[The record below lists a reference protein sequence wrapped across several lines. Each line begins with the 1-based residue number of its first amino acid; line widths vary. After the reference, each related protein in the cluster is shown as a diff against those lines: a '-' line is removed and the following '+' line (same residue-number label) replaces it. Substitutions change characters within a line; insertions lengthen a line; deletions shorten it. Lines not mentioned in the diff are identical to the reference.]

1 MNFKKAIKT
10 TLIGLALGFAVGNVQ
25 AIEVTEEDI
34 RVYANEL
41 SPLYL
46 DDDVQCT
53 IFSKMSAQGVLN
65 SKDFKRNSDLERL
78 HSRGTLQFMHYW
90 EELEVEIREGN
101 YNDYSARMDELRD
114 IYIGAYMQ
122 AVMNNLDNKS
132 EKNFNTVSARKAL
145 VNDYFDY
152 CLGMKYAAEKAG
164 KESGTFNRYL
174 ALTRIADNDF

>member
-10 TLIGLALGFAVGNVQ
+10 ALVGLTLGFVIVGGAQAV
-25 AIEVTEEDI
+25 EVTEEDI
-34 RVYANEL
+34 KAYANEL

-53 IFSKMSAQGVLN
+53 IYSKMSAQGVLD
-65 SKDFKRNSDLERL
+65 SEDFKHGSDLERL
-78 HSRGTLQFMHYW
+78 HTRGALQFIHYW
-90 EELEVEIREGN
+90 GDLEVEIREGN
-101 YNDYSARMDELRD
+101 YNDYSMRMDELRD
-114 IYIGAYMQ
+114 IYIGAYIQ
-122 AVMNNLDNKS
+122 AAMNNS
-132 EKNFNTVSARKAL
+132 EAEGNFNTVSARKAL

-174 ALTRIADNDF
+174 ALARIADNDF